1 MTGFGSSVIIT
12 NEFTLKAE
20 LKTLNSKFFDPILKI
35 PRELQQWESDIRT
48 TLEKG
53 LQRGKIN
60 LALELDRNGHAEL
73 PVDIDEYLFL
83 TYVAKFRDL
92 SEKSN
97 EPVGDIFKLA
107 LQSPNVVNNKE
118 GNLTS
123 VTSEIIAQ
131 VLSEAVDN
139 CSAFREEEGKTL
151 TSAMLNDVKH
161 IEQSLKNISALD
173 PKRAE
178 NIKSRIE
185 NSLNEISDKVVID
198 QNRFEQELIYYLEK
212 LDINE
217 EKVRLQSHLDHF
229 REIMEEGGVIGKK
242 IGFIAQEIGR
252 EINTIGSK
260 ANNADI
266 QKEVIGMKESL
277 EKIKEQSMNL
287 L

>member
-73 PVDIDEYLFL
+73 PVDIDENLFL